1 MDHAW
6 ARSLRE
12 QCAEQSTAFFFK
24 QSAAWRTELGIELD
38 GQIVRAYPT
47 PRIPSRPSAFS
58 LT

>member
-6 ARSLRE
+6 ARSLRD
-12 QCAEQSTAFFFK
+12 QCAEQSTSFFFK

-38 GQIVRAYPT
+38 GQIVRAYPI
-47 PRIPSRPSAFS
+47 PRIPASSNDLL